1 MPLAADYPF
10 LEVLGTLLIF
20 FLFVSW
26 FWLLIIVIGDVFTR
40 HDIKGWKKA
49 AWLLFL
55 LIVPFIGVF
64 AYLIVNSDGM
74 AQRRA
79 ERALPDYARRE
90 QLDAD
95 IPRRSAS
102 AAPPEP
108 GGT

>member
-40 HDIKGWKKA
+40 HDIGGWKKA

-64 AYLIVNSDGM
+64 AYLIANGDGI
-74 AQRRA
+74 AQRNA
-79 ERALPDYARRE
+79 ERV
-90 QLDAD
+90 
-95 IPRRSAS
+95 
-102 AAPPEP
+102 
-108 GGT
+108 